1 MNKALFLDIC
11 LYFYYH
17 VLASRTLDFIEK
29 ERKIITIMIKAIF
42 FDIDG
47 TLRDFTE
54 KGIRPGTYQAI
65 ALAKNHGIRCFIA
78 TGRHILEIQEENLL
92 DQLVFDG
99 YVLLNGSLCL
109 DAQFSVLWANPIPVS
124 QVQTMLTLKEEL
136 DFPLLL
142 MEKDAMYV
150 SHITPLLEKIQ
161 AEIGTAVPP
170 VEPHMERGLTH
181 PVYQMVPYSNDLT
194 PEFLATRL
202 PHCEITRW
210 HSGGAFDITPK
221 DGSKQIGIQKI
232 MEYYGYLR
240 EEIAAIGD
248 GYNDI
253 PMIRSAGVGIA
264 MGNGNE
270 QIKAAADFVTD
281 SIDENGLLHAVEYLV
296 KIK

>member
-1 MNKALFLDIC
+1 
-11 LYFYYH
+11 
-17 VLASRTLDFIEK
+17 
-29 ERKIITIMIKAIF
+29 MIKAIF

-65 ALAKNHGIRCFIA
+65 ALAKHHGIRCFIA
-78 TGRHILEIQEENLL
+78 TGRHLLEIQEENLL
-92 DQLVFDG
+92 DQLAFDG
-99 YVLLNGSLCL
+99 YVLLNGSLCF
-109 DAQFSVLWANPIPVS
+109 DAQLSVLWANPIPVS
-124 QVQTMLTLKEEL
+124 QIQTMLTLKEEF
-136 DFPLLL
+136 DFPLML

-150 SHITPLLEKIQ
+150 SHVTPLLKKIQ

-170 VEPHMERGLTH
+170 VDPHIERGLTT

-194 PEFLATRL
+194 PEFLAARL
-202 PHCEITRW
+202 PQCGITRW

-221 DGSKQIGIQKI
+221 GGSKQLGIQKI
-232 MEYYGYLR
+232 MDHYGYLR

-253 PMIRSAGVGIA
+253 PMIRYAGVGIA

-270 QIKAAADFVTD
+270 QIKAAADFITD
-281 SIDENGLLHAVEYLV
+281 SIDDDGLLHAVEYLV
-296 KIK
+296 KI

>member
-1 MNKALFLDIC
+1 
-11 LYFYYH
+11 
-17 VLASRTLDFIEK
+17 
-29 ERKIITIMIKAIF
+29 MIKAIF

-65 ALAKNHGIRCFIA
+65 ALAKSKGIRCFIA
-78 TGRHILEIQEENLL
+78 TGRHLLEIQEEHLL

-109 DAQFSVLWANPIPVS
+109 DHRLSCLYANPIPVS
-124 QVQTMLTLKEEL
+124 QVQAMLALKEE
-136 DFPLLL
+136 FGFALLL
-142 MEKDAMYV
+142 MEKDAIYV
-150 SHITPLLEKIQ
+150 SHITSLLKTLQ
-161 AEIGTAVPP
+161 AQIGTAVPP

-181 PVYQMVPYSNDLT
+181 PIYQMVPFSHDLT
-194 PEFLATRL
+194 PDFLATRL
-202 PHCEITRW
+202 PQCGITRW

-221 DGSKQIGIQKI
+221 DDSKQSGIQKI
-232 MEYYGYLR
+232 MEHYGYAR

-253 PMIRSAGVGIA
+253 PMIRFAGIGIA

-270 QIKAAADFVTD
+270 QVKAAADFITD
-281 SIDENGLLHAVEYLV
+281 SIDGDGLLHAVEYLV
-296 KIK
+296 HGCSRTFVK

>member
-1 MNKALFLDIC
+1 
-11 LYFYYH
+11 
-17 VLASRTLDFIEK
+17 
-29 ERKIITIMIKAIF
+29 MIKAIF

-65 ALAKNHGIRCFIA
+65 ALARNNGIRCFIA
-78 TGRHILEIQEENLL
+78 TGRHPLEIQEENLL

-109 DAQFSVLWANPIPVS
+109 DRRHSVIWANPIPVS
-124 QVQTMLTLKEEL
+124 QVQAMLALKEEL
-136 DFPLLL
+136 GFALLF

-161 AEIGTAVPP
+161 AGIGTAIPP
-170 VEPHMERGLTH
+170 VEPHMERGLVN

-194 PEFLATRL
+194 PEFLASRL
-202 PHCEITRW
+202 PQCGITLW

-221 DGSKQIGIQKI
+221 GGSKQQGIQKI
-232 MEYYGYLR
+232 MKHYGYLP
-240 EEIAAIGD
+240 EEIAAVGD

-253 PMIRSAGVGIA
+253 PMIRCAGIGIA

-270 QIKAAADFVTD
+270 QIKAAADFITD
-281 SIDENGLLHAVEYLV
+281 SIDEDGLLHAVEYLV
-296 KIK
+296 NSSPGFPD